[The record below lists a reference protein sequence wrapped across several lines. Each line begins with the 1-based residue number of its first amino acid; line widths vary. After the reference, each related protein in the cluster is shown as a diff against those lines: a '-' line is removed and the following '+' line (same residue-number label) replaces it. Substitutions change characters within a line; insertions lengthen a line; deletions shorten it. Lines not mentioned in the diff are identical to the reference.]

1 MNIDSFVQ
9 FIKENFSPTG
19 IVFSTEKAK
28 KIISKNNLSPAEFL
42 RPFGIIPKLI
52 YNSETSSFVISD
64 FRLDFY
70 DSEFYKKIPQS
81 DYATI
86 INRLLSSEKYC
97 SNNLDINLNNIFGNN
112 NVKFTD
118 KIIDKLNDF
127 SFPWFNDY
135 IKLICEL
142 IKFNE
147 FELYQ
152 QPLCYIYIC
161 AIDDPV
167 NIIKPR
173 LSDKNNIPSLIYEKI
188 FTADMPVLIIIV
200 SDKSGEKQITTEEKN
215 EYINGFKKLYN
226 NYYLLYWELNDI
238 TNSIRKDLDESTIKY
253 YSGDIWSKYEHLVEK
268 YYYNYNTEKEITKK
282 GELINIYS
290 RKRFH
295 QTLND
300 FFLKYAIINIEK
312 KMRNIE
318 RKVLEAKKGFKNT
331 LFSFFKPE
339 ESHIISLN
347 NTFQIYALSY
357 SEFQEYL
364 YATICFF
371 FKDYKQ
377 AKEISFLF
385 MNDIK
390 KKSQEHYNAAYE
402 LNKLSY
408 FLNNYYNKKNGLEYN
423 EFYKN
428 DDAFESFSNYIK
440 NDYYYE
446 ACRALF
452 SGIKIHEQNLTILQL
467 ASILADVAPFIP
479 GLPSKDDS
487 FCVNYFYPLINEQIS
502 IYYIIHEP
510 IKKRKFLWYIFQAS
524 LRYKKESLDN
534 KYLGKYALND
544 FLLISDFLIKNDK
557 NSFLTTKYFIFE
569 QMENL
574 FKEENNEEGVIISYI
589 GNIKNY
595 INLSKKKKK
604 LYEKSIQT
612 IYINLINLLIKLIE
626 IDKDSESM
634 ITNNNF
640 FKNCLN
646 FPEIDNSSILI
657 IEEQDIIINKA
668 YKSENITNS
677 NWKYFDKYDYIPFHK
692 TFLCLTPSDI
702 QTLLNLDNIIQNK
715 QNFSNFF
722 SKRKFHTNINKKI
735 NVSFLISNPLP
746 FDINISK
753 MKLICEFK
761 SGKELNDFDIEKN
774 RDTIDK
780 KSFKNEIDTEIIYEE
795 KELILKENSSEI
807 IQLYIQGKKSG
818 RIIIKGIELIIENCI
833 TIKHFF
839 NKKNKFNLYPYIKK
853 RKKSYSLESETQEAS
868 SEESKKRNRKGSTS
882 SQNSNKSK
890 GSNNSYNHHYSYK
903 ESITCDIK
911 DNNND
916 IIVSFP
922 YGTELNLYKNQIFLM
937 PIKIINNSN
946 INIKHF
952 CFYFSDDTHDIEQS
966 CILSEL
972 LFKEIEISNNKEN
985 KNNEKVIYVPLI
997 PKKVGKTFVKI
1008 LFKFEEERT
1017 YIDYEIQR
1025 FIIILNIKESFS
1037 FNFKEIIN
1045 KYESNIIKADLD
1057 LLCSINNYN
1066 DNFSLENLL
1075 INQKINFS
1083 KTYEQINIENISQ
1096 NESMKLNYIN
1106 ENENRSIIY
1115 NKYRINK
1122 FLKKNFEK
1130 EILYKNEIINKA
1142 EKEKEKG
1149 KVKLNSK
1156 IKEILRNINLEFL
1169 NKYDFIKY
1177 DKTQS
1182 HIIYNF
1188 CKILLKDFLIFN
1200 WSAKDKATKKD
1211 IDGILI
1217 YKPKLIFSFSSY
1229 FSYKNFIKNLISMKH
1244 NILKNG
1250 ITTICTI
1257 NISIDTN
1264 YYYQLKNVKGIEI
1277 YINKEKHDSDKVKWI
1292 GLQKYTLNKINDNN
1306 ENEKE
1311 IYFTC
1316 LIGEKGI
1323 YDINKISLL
1332 VHFYFTR
1339 NEKKIFNK
1347 ILSPIIVKID

>member
-253 YSGDIWSKYEHLVEK
+253 YSGDIWTKYEHLVEK

-339 ESHIISLN
+339 ESHITLLN

-408 FLNNYYNKKNGLEYN
+408 FLNNYYNKINGLEYN

-479 GLPSKDDS
+479 GLPSKDDP
-487 FCVNYFYPLINEQIS
+487 FCVNYI
-502 IYYIIHEP
+502 
-510 IKKRKFLWYIFQAS
+510 
-524 LRYKKESLDN
+524 
-534 KYLGKYALND
+534 
-544 FLLISDFLIKNDK
+544 
-557 NSFLTTKYFIFE
+557 
-569 QMENL
+569 
-574 FKEENNEEGVIISYI
+574 
-589 GNIKNY
+589 
-595 INLSKKKKK
+595 
-604 LYEKSIQT
+604 
-612 IYINLINLLIKLIE
+612 
-626 IDKDSESM
+626 
-634 ITNNNF
+634 
-640 FKNCLN
+640 
-646 FPEIDNSSILI
+646 
-657 IEEQDIIINKA
+657 
-668 YKSENITNS
+668 
-677 NWKYFDKYDYIPFHK
+677 
-692 TFLCLTPSDI
+692 
-702 QTLLNLDNIIQNK
+702 
-715 QNFSNFF
+715 
-722 SKRKFHTNINKKI
+722 
-735 NVSFLISNPLP
+735 
-746 FDINISK
+746 
-753 MKLICEFK
+753 
-761 SGKELNDFDIEKN
+761 
-774 RDTIDK
+774 
-780 KSFKNEIDTEIIYEE
+780 
-795 KELILKENSSEI
+795 
-807 IQLYIQGKKSG
+807 
-818 RIIIKGIELIIENCI
+818 
-833 TIKHFF
+833 
-839 NKKNKFNLYPYIKK
+839 
-853 RKKSYSLESETQEAS
+853 
-868 SEESKKRNRKGSTS
+868 
-882 SQNSNKSK
+882 
-890 GSNNSYNHHYSYK
+890 
-903 ESITCDIK
+903 
-911 DNNND
+911 
-916 IIVSFP
+916 
-922 YGTELNLYKNQIFLM
+922 
-937 PIKIINNSN
+937 
-946 INIKHF
+946 
-952 CFYFSDDTHDIEQS
+952 
-966 CILSEL
+966 
-972 LFKEIEISNNKEN
+972 
-985 KNNEKVIYVPLI
+985 
-997 PKKVGKTFVKI
+997 
-1008 LFKFEEERT
+1008 
-1017 YIDYEIQR
+1017 
-1025 FIIILNIKESFS
+1025 
-1037 FNFKEIIN
+1037 
-1045 KYESNIIKADLD
+1045 
-1057 LLCSINNYN
+1057 
-1066 DNFSLENLL
+1066 
-1075 INQKINFS
+1075 
-1083 KTYEQINIENISQ
+1083 
-1096 NESMKLNYIN
+1096 
-1106 ENENRSIIY
+1106 
-1115 NKYRINK
+1115 
-1122 FLKKNFEK
+1122 
-1130 EILYKNEIINKA
+1130 
-1142 EKEKEKG
+1142 
-1149 KVKLNSK
+1149 
-1156 IKEILRNINLEFL
+1156 
-1169 NKYDFIKY
+1169 
-1177 DKTQS
+1177 
-1182 HIIYNF
+1182 
-1188 CKILLKDFLIFN
+1188 
-1200 WSAKDKATKKD
+1200 
-1211 IDGILI
+1211 
-1217 YKPKLIFSFSSY
+1217 
-1229 FSYKNFIKNLISMKH
+1229 
-1244 NILKNG
+1244 
-1250 ITTICTI
+1250 
-1257 NISIDTN
+1257 
-1264 YYYQLKNVKGIEI
+1264 
-1277 YINKEKHDSDKVKWI
+1277 
-1292 GLQKYTLNKINDNN
+1292 
-1306 ENEKE
+1306 
-1311 IYFTC
+1311 
-1316 LIGEKGI
+1316 
-1323 YDINKISLL
+1323 
-1332 VHFYFTR
+1332 
-1339 NEKKIFNK
+1339 
-1347 ILSPIIVKID
+1347 